1 VGRSVEEQ
9 EMRSEGTVLVSAFLG
24 ILWWVVVAVVAAAAT
39 EFSPPPPPPNS
50 ASTLR
55 AEHQGYRVTAVN
67 EFADGSGFVA
77 ALELIKPSET
87 YGADIK
93 QLSMVV
99 RNEEDELL
107 HVHISDSL
115 NPRWEVPQELIQ
127 RPVPLSL
134 LHVNKDQNTLL
145 QHHRNLNS
153 QVPESQGELDSTSL
167 DHLLQFSYTSGPF
180 GFSITRISTGEVLF
194 NSTPVAASSSSD
206 DDDHGVI
213 DDIVQS
219 FSFNSM
225 VFKDQ
230 YLEISTQM
238 PKTTSLFGL
247 GESTKSKLQLTR
259 GRTYTLW
266 ATDIGADNVDID
278 LYGAFP
284 FYMDVR
290 RGGASHGVLLL
301 NSNGMDVDVNEDFLT
316 YHIIGGVLDFYF
328 FAGPSPLAVVDQY
341 TKLIGRP
348 APMPFWSFGK
358 QQF

>member
-1 VGRSVEEQ
+1 
-9 EMRSEGTVLVSAFLG
+9 
-24 ILWWVVVAVVAAAAT
+24 
-39 EFSPPPPPPNS
+39 
-50 ASTLR
+50 
-55 AEHQGYRVTAVN
+55 
-67 EFADGSGFVA
+67 
-77 ALELIKPSET
+77 
-87 YGADIK
+87 
-93 QLSMVV
+93 
-99 RNEEDELL
+99 
-107 HVHISDSL
+107 
-115 NPRWEVPQELIQ
+115 
-127 RPVPLSL
+127 
-134 LHVNKDQNTLL
+134 
-145 QHHRNLNS
+145 
-153 QVPESQGELDSTSL
+153 
-167 DHLLQFSYTSGPF
+167 
-180 GFSITRISTGEVLF
+180 
-194 NSTPVAASSSSD
+194 
-206 DDDHGVI
+206 
-213 DDIVQS
+213 
-219 FSFNSM
+219 M